1 MELFILAYRR
11 NEKLCYTKKPY
22 TLFEKIFFVSVLI
35 MTAFIFFAVILQN
48 IYGSN
53 IYGCIAFAICAVWI
67 AVLLAINKIKN
78 NKLHKAEVI
87 IEHNENNI
95 KILKSTFEER
105 KITWSKESLNL
116 LLRECDYF
124 LGYKNKDYE
133 IVKNIISVVF
143 IPMLIAFVV
152 SLFDIFSEID
162 PLASLGIYI
171 LGFIVLGCLF
181 MIYPIV
187 ESLVYKNTYYYQ
199 KIKTTILDYMLTKE
213 YETMD

>member
-35 MTAFIFFAVILQN
+35 MTACIFFAVILQN

-53 IYGCIAFAICAVWI
+53 IYGCIAFVICAV
-67 AVLLAINKIKN
+67 
-78 NKLHKAEVI
+78 
-87 IEHNENNI
+87 
-95 KILKSTFEER
+95 
-105 KITWSKESLNL
+105 
-116 LLRECDYF
+116 
-124 LGYKNKDYE
+124 
-133 IVKNIISVVF
+133 
-143 IPMLIAFVV
+143 
-152 SLFDIFSEID
+152 
-162 PLASLGIYI
+162 
-171 LGFIVLGCLF
+171 CLF